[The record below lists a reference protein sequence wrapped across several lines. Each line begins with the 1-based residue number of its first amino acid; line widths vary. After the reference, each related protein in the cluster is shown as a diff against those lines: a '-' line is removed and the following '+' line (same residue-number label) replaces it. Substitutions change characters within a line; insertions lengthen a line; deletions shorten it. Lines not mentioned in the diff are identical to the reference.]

1 MARNFRITEDTVL
14 FQGGAKTKARNNIAA
29 IKLLKSLELET
40 TAAEAR
46 EQAILAQ
53 YIGWGGI
60 PQIFNPTPD
69 SDWVDLA
76 AQLREILEPAEYNSA
91 FESVL
96 NAHYTSPT
104 VIREIYTGLE
114 HLGFTGGR
122 ILEPSMG
129 VGNFLGLLPEEIERR
144 SEVIGIELDSITG
157 RIAKQLYPNHDIYVQ
172 GFEKTALPNDYFDL
186 AISNVPFGDYKISD
200 PEYNNL
206 DLKIH
211 NYFFARSLDRV
222 RPGGLV
228 CFVTSTG
235 TMQSQSGES
244 FRAWMSERANLVG
257 AMRLPGNAFKENAGT
272 EVTTDLIILQKI
284 GPLVQ
289 SSQESWIGL
298 ANTTIQ
304 DADGNA
310 LQTNEYYARHPKR
323 MLGTLCDDKLHPGRL
338 ALRSDGRS
346 LPEAMRDTFQGFPAK
361 IYTRNNVI
369 NPFSGEAD
377 RFSVSEDGTPRKA
390 IPPEHQSSLKN
401 YGYLAHE
408 GTIWQRQGSWIY
420 QTALKEKTAQRV
432 SGMLDVRDAVQ
443 NVFDVQLRGGTDAQL
458 NTAQDRLNQVYDGF
472 VKKFGNLS
480 DTANTRAFNTDP
492 DAQLLVALERKNKKT
507 KEIEKADVFSRRTVR
522 PRTIK
527 DSAQTA
533 QEALLTSL
541 NEYGRVV
548 PGYMGQLLGVTEDQV
563 LSDLQGQSLIYLDP
577 ILQEWQTQDQY
588 LSGNVREK
596 LKLAQTAVSDDVRFQ
611 TNVQALEAIQPRDL
625 GPGEIEVRL
634 GAPWLTTEAIADFAH
649 HLLELDP
656 ASQQIQVLHNHQFA
670 LWAVQADSSAK
681 INVHN
686 NATVGTPDFSGLE
699 LLELSLNLKD
709 ATVYQKTS
717 DGEQKLNQ
725 NATLSARMKQ
735 QQIQEQFKGWV
746 WQDFD
751 RAEKLCRIYNDL
763 FNGSVVR
770 QFSNPNLE
778 MPGSSPKVELRP
790 HQKDAVWRTLQSEST
805 MLAHVVGSGKTYT
818 MIASAIEM
826 RRLGIAQKPMIVVPN
841 HMLGQFTRELYQLY
855 PNAKVLAPTEKDTQA
870 AKRKEL
876 MARIATGDWDAVV
889 VTHSAFVRLPIS
901 EDEKRSYYQGQLNE
915 LNTMLGDTDVKQ
927 GNGIVKQLAR
937 ERKKLQERIEKISQ
951 THKDDGVTFDQL
963 GIDALFVDEAH
974 FWKNLGRNSKLQNIA
989 GLSNTNS
996 QRAMDAFM
1004 KCRIVRANGGRLV
1017 FATGTPISNSIAEMY
1032 TMQRFLQPDAL
1043 KRQGIENFDGWVGA
1057 FAEKVTAPEIDP
1069 TGRFKVKTRLTRF
1082 TNVPELMSLF
1092 REVAD
1097 IQTAEQ
1103 LNLPRPQVER
1113 LTITSGA
1120 SPLQLQYMEHLI
1132 ERAEAVANRK
1142 VEPDEDNMLWV
1153 TTDGRR
1159 ASLDPRLIS
1168 QSLPDYPESKVN
1180 EAIANTH
1187 AIWAATGK
1195 QKLAQMVFCDL
1206 GTPKKA
1212 KEGQTEPFSIYKHFK
1227 DALIARGVPAG
1238 EIAFIHDAQKSADKE
1253 DLFAAV
1259 REGQV
1264 RVLIGSTEKCG
1275 VGMNVQDRLIAEHH
1289 LDPPWRPS
1297 DIEQREGR
1305 ILRQGNRN
1313 PKVLI
1318 LTYVTQGREGK
1329 LGFDSYSWQTLA
1341 RKAEMVA
1348 QVMNGDTSI
1357 RSVDDLTS
1365 SALSFDEIK
1374 AIATGNPLIIEKATV
1389 DTRITELS
1397 RYKQAFLN
1405 DRYTIQRKI
1414 SHHLPEE
1421 IKVYTQ
1427 QIQQYSEDIER
1438 KVDTRGDLF
1447 RIKIGAREFVKREDA
1462 GSLLQGIMSKIAM
1475 EQRTGSQRI
1484 GEFAG
1489 FALVA
1494 TNTWDNRPFLA
1505 LKSPNGMTYT
1515 VNGGDS
1521 AIGLMR
1527 SLEHSISKLDEQLE
1541 RSRSGLARAQTDVV
1555 TLSKNLDASFE
1566 YESELENLLV
1576 RQQEINA
1583 ELGINKND
1591 EQAIEATEEPEE
1603 ASPSQVQKESEKTEE
1618 SESEALIDLDEL
1630 VSTDTGW
1637 NWENSATWDL
1647 NNVCAPSTNLLEALE
1662 RLNPGQQPQEIAE
1675 IELDSKSLLG
1685 QVDEPQS
1692 EPEQRTEADN
1702 DVRAAR
1708 SRLTGLAGDLEEL
1721 AEGFDQFA
1729 RKSSPEREPPRTETT
1744 VRPKSSNDSESAPRI
1759 DQPTATARNITETGA
1774 EPSTERDAEANPSA
1788 EPHSG
1793 TAERDRTQSQV
1804 AGDRFSGIDLQR
1816 EPSQFVADSDGTER
1830 KIFADAR
1837 TDEREVEQSGSPNQE
1852 IQPSPLEQIA
1862 RGWTDAELLN
1872 REQQVITYFS
1882 RSLPEPNWSE
1892 QQRLIDEVKRCS
1904 TENLKISR
1912 ETKESKAEV
1921 EQLGKPRSILHP
1933 FGSPVQKVEA
1943 AKERYQTSL
1952 LKLYESEQH
1961 LNQAQSQLSAWQQPA
1976 KAYREWRHGSEGKM
1990 MHELKAIIE
1999 LEPIQNRLTHIHAH
2013 QKKSDLLE
2021 VLGDWEKMAIAL
2033 GRPDAYVGRIR
2044 EVTTEFSMGMPVSD
2058 KAIDAMRHDNQAFQ
2072 AQQQQGQQSRKGFS
2086 R

>member
-1 MARNFRITEDTVL
+1 MANNFRINEDTVL
-14 FQGGAKTKARNNIAA
+14 NQGGAKTKARNNIVA
-29 IKLLKSLELET
+29 IELLKSLELGTAPAGAEEQT
-40 TAAEAR
+40 T
-46 EQAILAQ
+46 LAQ
-53 YIGWGGI
+53 YVGWGGI

-69 SDWVDLA
+69 QDWVELA
-76 AQLREILEPAEYNSA
+76 AQLRKILEPAEYSSA

-104 VIREIYTGLE
+104 VIREIYAGIE
-114 HLGFTGGR
+114 HLGFSGGR

-129 VGNFLGLLPEEIERR
+129 VGNFLGVMPEEMERR

-157 RIAKQLYPNHDIYVQ
+157 RIAKQLYPNHDIHVQ

-186 AISNVPFGDYKISD
+186 AISNVPFGDYKIGD

-228 CFVTSTG
+228 CFITSTG
-235 TMQSQSGES
+235 TMQSKAGES
-244 FRAWMSERANLVG
+244 FRAWTSERANLVG
-257 AMRLPGNAFKENAGT
+257 AMRLPGDAFKENAGT

-298 ANTTIQ
+298 ASTTVE

-310 LQTNEYYARHPKR
+310 LQTNEYYARHPER
-323 MLGTLCDDKLHPGRL
+323 MLGTICDDKLYPGRL

-346 LPEAMRDTFQGFPAK
+346 LPEAIRDTFQGFPAQ
-361 IYTRNNVI
+361 IYTRNNAI
-369 NPFSGEAD
+369 NPFSGDAE
-377 RFSVSEDGTPRKA
+377 RFSSTENGTLRKA

-401 YGYLAHE
+401 YGYLAHQ

-432 SGMLDVRDAVQ
+432 SGMLEVRDAVQ
-443 NVFDVQLRGGTDAQL
+443 NVFNVQLRGGTDAELKTVQ
-458 NTAQDRLNQVYDGF
+458 NQLNQVYDSF
-472 VKKFGNLS
+472 TKQFGNLS

-492 DAQLLVALERKNKKT
+492 DAQLLLALERKNKKT
-507 KEIEKADVFSRRTVR
+507 KEIEKAAVFSLRTVR

-527 DSAQTA
+527 DSAETA

-541 NEYGRVV
+541 NEYGQVV
-548 PGYMGQLLGVTEDQV
+548 PGYMGQLLGVAEAKV
-563 LSDLQGQSLIYLDP
+563 LSDLQEQKLIYLDP
-577 ILQEWQTQDQY
+577 TSQEWQTQDQY
-588 LSGNVREK
+588 LSGDVRDK
-596 LKLAQTAVSDDVRFQ
+596 LKLAQTAASENVQFQ
-611 TNVQALEAIQPRDL
+611 SNVQALEAVQPRDL

-649 HLLELDP
+649 HLLELDS
-656 ASQQIQVLHNHQFA
+656 ANQQIQVLHNHQFA
-670 LWAVQADSSAK
+670 VWAVQADPSVK
-681 INVHN
+681 LNIRN

-735 QQIQEQFKGWV
+735 QQIQEQFKGWI

-763 FNGSVVR
+763 FNGSIVR

-790 HQKDAVWRTLQSEST
+790 HQKDAVWRSLQSEST
-805 MLAHVVGSGKTYT
+805 MLAHCVGSGKTYT

-870 AKRKEL
+870 SKRKEL

-889 VTHSAFVRLPIS
+889 VTHSAFVRLPVS
-901 EDEKRSYYQGQLNE
+901 EDEKRSYYQNQLNE

-937 ERKKLQERIEKISQ
+937 ERKKLQERIDKITQSN
-951 THKDDGVTFDQL
+951 KDDGVTFDQL

-1004 KCRIVRANGGRLV
+1004 KCRIVRANGGRLI
-1017 FATGTPISNSIAEMY
+1017 FATGTPISNSIAELY

-1103 LNLPRPQVER
+1103 LNLPRPEVER
-1113 LTITSGA
+1113 LTIASGS

-1132 ERAEAVANRK
+1132 ERAEAVAARK

-1168 QSLPDYPESKVN
+1168 QTLPDYPESKVN
-1180 EAIANTH
+1180 EAIANVH
-1187 AIWAATGK
+1187 ALWDATG
-1195 QKLAQMVFCDL
+1195 QQRLAQIVFCDL

-1212 KEGQTEPFSIYKHFK
+1212 KEGQTEPFSIYRHFK
-1227 DALIARGVPAG
+1227 DGLIARGVPAS

-1253 DLFAAV
+1253 NLFTAV

-1313 PKVLI
+1313 QKVLI
-1318 LTYVTQGREGK
+1318 LTYVTQGREGQ

-1348 QVMNGDTSI
+1348 QVMNGDTTI

-1374 AIATGNPLIIEKATV
+1374 AIATGNPLIIEKATI
-1389 DTRITELS
+1389 DNRAIELS

-1405 DRYTIQRKI
+1405 ERYMLQQKVSTI
-1414 SHHLPEE
+1414 LPND
-1421 IKVYTQ
+1421 IKFYQTRLDAQ
-1427 QIQQYSEDIER
+1427 KTDLAQ

-1447 RIKIGAREFVKREDA
+1447 TIQIGKHQFTKREEA
-1462 GSLLQGIMSKIAM
+1462 GNFLQAITAKISLQNTQGN
-1475 EQRTGSQRI
+1475 QRI
-1484 GEFAG
+1484 GSFGG
-1489 FALVA
+1489 FHLVVRKDYQGA
-1494 TNTWDNRPFLA
+1494 TFQLE
-1505 LKSPNGMTYT
+1505 SSSGVTYPI
-1515 VNGGDS
+1515 NGGNS
-1521 AIGLMR
+1521 AFGLIR
-1527 SLEHSISKLDEQLE
+1527 SLESALNKMPEQVEELQH
-1541 RSRSGLARAQTDVV
+1541 RLVQ
-1555 TLSKNLDASFE
+1555 KQQ
-1566 YESELENLLV
+1566 ELEELNSSGSQSFGYEDELAEVLQ

-1583 ELGINKND
+1583 ELGLNKSD
-1591 EQAIEATEEPEE
+1591 DQAITSA
-1603 ASPSQVQKESEKTEE
+1603 EE
-1618 SESEALIDLDEL
+1618 SETKETQSSESEEDDQLIDLDLLTTSDAGTDWLKDNAEL
-1630 VSTDTGW
+1630 WDVNDNKLCEPSDEVKEAIARIEEFISAEATVNSTQDKPLTQAIKQTFTP
-1637 NWENSATWDL
+1637 EQEAD
-1647 NNVCAPSTNLLEALE
+1647 LEALRRWYKVAELLE
-1662 RLNPGQQPQEIAE
+1662 RPPQY
-1675 IELDSKSLLG
+1675 
-1685 QVDEPQS
+1685 
-1692 EPEQRTEADN
+1692 
-1702 DVRAAR
+1702 
-1708 SRLTGLAGDLEEL
+1708 LERIVEL
-1721 AEGFDQFA
+1721 AEEVKQGQPLSEKAITVKQFDIQTYQDLS
-1729 RKSSPEREPPRTETT
+1729 K
-1744 VRPKSSNDSESAPRI
+1744 NLI
-1759 DQPTATARNITETGA
+1759 DDAKTILQKKGQLTATGETVFNGQ
-1774 EPSTERDAEANPSA
+1774 TYTIGKNK
-1788 EPHSG
+1788 SG
-1793 TAERDRTQSQV
+1793 DLSVRAQDR
-1804 AGDRFSGIDLQR
+1804 G
-1816 EPSQFVADSDGTER
+1816 
-1830 KIFADAR
+1830 
-1837 TDEREVEQSGSPNQE
+1837 
-1852 IQPSPLEQIA
+1852 
-1862 RGWTDAELLN
+1862 
-1872 REQQVITYFS
+1872 
-1882 RSLPEPNWSE
+1882 
-1892 QQRLIDEVKRCS
+1892 
-1904 TENLKISR
+1904 
-1912 ETKESKAEV
+1912 
-1921 EQLGKPRSILHP
+1921 SILEMT
-1933 FGSPVQKVEA
+1933 QKGLTV
-1943 AKERYQTSL
+1943 
-1952 LKLYESEQH
+1952 LKLKKQDFAMFELYSGRK
-1961 LNQAQSQLSAWQQPA
+1961 QASS
-1976 KAYREWRHGSEGKM
+1976 S
-1990 MHELKAIIE
+1990 
-1999 LEPIQNRLTHIHAH
+1999 IH
-2013 QKKSDLLE
+2013 
-2021 VLGDWEKMAIAL
+2021 
-2033 GRPDAYVGRIR
+2033 R
-2044 EVTTEFSMGMPVSD
+2044 
-2058 KAIDAMRHDNQAFQ
+2058 
-2072 AQQQQGQQSRKGFS
+2072 
-2086 R
+2086 